1 MAESI
6 KVNSEV
12 AVERTEDLP
21 LPIVPTEVISSENL
35 KYYFYSSHP
44 LVQEIEKIV
53 SDFSDAY
60 YLDKQQVLIA
70 IIFILILFVALVI
83 TCVVWRIYSPIIQDF
98 VYKERKRRMNSFKKF
113 LNRKKV
119 QNHFKKSG
127 EGTRLNSGE
136 SSSQPS
142 IVTGTSQ
149 GSQIDRQAAAD
160 IAAQAALKRMYK
172 NETTQ
177 QDKSKKRI
185 QMIAKRELEEERKK
199 REELVTAEIQKVT
212 IDEREFEHSSA
223 IEQVF
228 YTCELL
234 GDDFVKPKSELMKDL
249 QAFLSEQVETADEDE
264 DRVIAAILMIHS
276 LNKKSVKD
284 IAIETISKYLQNI
297 LEHPDEEKYRSIRA
311 GNKAFQERVASAVGG
326 IELLKSVGFTEKE
339 NNGETFY
346 VFTRGSD
353 AHLCDA
359 LESLRNGQSVPIKVS
374 RNLQIYLT
382 DGNKKIKTPQ
392 LSNDFFNLTAE
403 ELKKEQALREQETEK
418 LFSLRTKEMRMR
430 DEQLRNY
437 KYKYTLI
444 RIRCPGNLLIQGVF
458 STYEP
463 FSAVREFVASILSDA
478 ASACEYSI
486 ADASNQILED
496 ETQTLAQIGLAPAAV
511 LHLKMSQVPEDSII
525 AERHAHLIKP
535 LE

>member
-359 LESLRNGQSVPIKVS
+359 LESLRNGQS
-374 RNLQIYLT
+374 
-382 DGNKKIKTPQ
+382 
-392 LSNDFFNLTAE
+392 
-403 ELKKEQALREQETEK
+403 